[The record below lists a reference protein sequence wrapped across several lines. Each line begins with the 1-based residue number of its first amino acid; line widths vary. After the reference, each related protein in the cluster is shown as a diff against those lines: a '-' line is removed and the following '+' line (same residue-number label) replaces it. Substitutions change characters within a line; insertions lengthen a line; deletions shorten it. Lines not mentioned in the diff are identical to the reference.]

1 MMKDKKYH
9 VFAGLLIA
17 AAVGLPCYLESLN
30 LFAGIWASLTAGAVA
45 GVVKEWCDCNTDGN
59 QFDWK
64 DLGCTVAGAAV
75 VALFIVAMH
84 YAKG

>member
-1 MMKDKKYH
+1 MNDYIKH
-9 VFAGLLIA
+9 IA
-17 AAVGLPCYLESLN
+17 AGILAAVIVALPAYLDSSN

-45 GVVKEWCDCNTDGN
+45 GVVKEWCDSNTDGN

-64 DLGCTVAGAAV
+64 DFACTVAGAAA

-84 YAKG
+84 FARG

>member
-1 MMKDKKYH
+1 MNDIKIH
-9 VFAGLLIA
+9 IIAGFGAALIIA
-17 AAVGLPCYLESLN
+17 LPAYLDSSS

-45 GVVKEWCDCNTDGN
+45 GVVKEWCDSNTDGN
-59 QFDWK
+59 QFDWR

-84 YAKG
+84 YAK

>member
-1 MMKDKKYH
+1 MNDKIKH
-9 VFAGLLIA
+9 IA
-17 AAVGLPCYLESLN
+17 AGILAAAIVALPAYLDSSN

-45 GVVKEWCDCNTDGN
+45 GVVKEWCDNRTDGN
-59 QFDWK
+59 KWDWK

-84 YAKG
+84 FAKG

>member
-1 MMKDKKYH
+1 MTDKIKH
-9 VFAGLLIA
+9 IA
-17 AAVGLPCYLESLN
+17 AGILAAVIVALPAYLDSSN

-45 GVVKEWCDCNTDGN
+45 GTVKEWCDSNTEGN
-59 QFDWK
+59 QFDWR

-84 YAKG
+84 YARG